1 MMPAGWQDWL
11 MGWLR
16 RHPLKEPPAEL
27 RRGYAQEVMARI
39 RAEENPSPVFVW
51 RPRAALPLAPAWRF
65 AFGGALAAA
74 LAVAVVTTRS
84 PHRDS
89 VLEIWDELE
98 ELEQL
103 PEDTGPG
110 SEEELLRELQG
121 LDEEELALT

>member
-1 MMPAGWQDWL
+1 MIPAGWQDWL
-11 MGWLR
+11 NEWLR

-27 RRGYAQEVMARI
+27 RRGYVQEVMARI
-39 RAEENPSPVFVW
+39 RAQENPSPVFVW
-51 RPRAALPLAPAWRF
+51 RPRLAPAWRF

-84 PHRDS
+84 PHRDPA
-89 VLEIWDELE
+89 LELWEELE
-98 ELEQL
+98 EVGQL
-103 PEDTGPG
+103 PEDGEPD